1 MVSKKNSRYCPFQ
14 QRSEPWRPR
23 CEGKRVA
30 QLLSVAE
37 DQRHAP
43 HTRPHV
49 DVQPTPVLLFDV
61 DGSLNQGA

>member
-1 MVSKKNSRYCPFQ
+1 MVKKNYSCYCPFQ
-14 QRSEPWRPR
+14 QSSEPWGPR
-23 CEGKRVA
+23 CQGKRVA
-30 QLLSVAE
+30 QLFSIAE

-43 HTRPHV
+43 PTRPHV